1 MAPFKF
7 IHRIYNGITI
17 DRYGDGS
24 AIRDFT
30 YVSDIVEGI
39 VLSLLKPQGY
49 QIYNLGGGRP
59 VSLSTFISLCETAV
73 GKKAVIRQLPTQ
85 PGDVARTHASIIKA
99 KKMLGFRAKV
109 GLGVIETRGL
119 VLSDFAT
126 PHHTT
131 PHHTASQLHPRP

>member
-30 YVSDIVEGI
+30 YVTDIVEGI
-39 VLSLLKPQGY
+39 VLSLLKPHGY

-59 VSLSTFISLCETAV
+59 ISLSTFISLCERAV
-73 GKKAVIRQLPTQ
+73 GKKAIIRQLPTQ
-85 PGDVARTHASIIKA
+85 PGDVARTHASITKA
-99 KKMLGFRAKV
+99 KQMLGFRAKV
-109 GLGVIETRGL
+109 SRLLAITVTVVGRETRAL
-119 VLSDFAT
+119 IRTKLISVL
-126 PHHTT
+126 
-131 PHHTASQLHPRP
+131 L